1 MWLEVQNNRT
11 RLIRG
16 EEDEIEFIAD
26 YLAFEDNKGRYKRKS
41 KSRKEQKAQMFNI
54 FDNSFPT
61 GLLPLVRKAA
71 LRSDYNVQIKD
82 MRVVPCMV
90 DWTEDIDWLDA
101 IVPDG
106 ETPYQLP
113 AVKRAVDRKRGILK
127 LATGAGKTELAAAI
141 ATVLRCRW
149 LFVAHRMNL
158 AIQAGERFKKRTGEA
173 FGIVGEGQWKVRR
186 FTCCTFQTL
195 LARFKTPECRELLK
209 SAEGVF
215 FDESHVV
222 AADSF
227 WPIAQSMTNA
237 YYRFGLS
244 GTPLNRGDQRSAL
257 NVAAIGPVIY
267 EVKAGE
273 LIEKGVLSKAT
284 IRFSPLFQPVRAKT
298 WSGVKGEAIIR
309 SKKRNKLLLSLA
321 KKAAKPGFLFIDEI
335 HHGQMLVG
343 ELQQAGITAEL
354 VWGKLTTAERNAA
367 KRRLEHGDID
377 IIVCNVV
384 FQEGIDVPSLC
395 SVIVGCGGKSVIA
408 ALQRVG
414 RGTRKDRDEEGNIL
428 KDTFEVWDIF
438 DKGDEWLEKHSKER
452 MASYIREG
460 YQTIM
465 ESPKV
470 TV

>member
-16 EEDEIEFIAD
+16 TDDEIEFLAD
-26 YLAFEDNKGRYKRKS
+26 YLAFEDNKGRFKRKS
-41 KSRKEQKAQMFNI
+41 KSRREQKAQMFNI

-71 LRSDYNVQIKD
+71 TRAEYQVQIKD
-82 MRVVPCMV
+82 VRVVPCLA

-101 IVPDG
+101 IVPEG
-106 ETPYQLP
+106 EDPYQLP
-113 AVKRAVDRKRGILK
+113 AVQRAIERKRGILK
-127 LATGAGKTELAAAI
+127 LATGGGKTECAAAI
-141 ATVLRCRW
+141 ATVLRCKW

-158 AIQAGERFKKRTGEA
+158 AVQAGERFKKRTGEA
-173 FGIVGEGQWKVRR
+173 FGIVGEGQWNIRR
-186 FTCCTFQTL
+186 FTCATFQTL
-195 LARFKTPECRELLK
+195 LARFKTPECQKLLRET
-209 SAEGVF
+209 EGVI

-222 AADSF
+222 GAESF
-227 WPIAQSMTNA
+227 WPIAQSMKNA

-267 EVKAGE
+267 ELKAGA

-309 SKKRNKLLLSLA
+309 SKKRNQLLLSLA
-321 KKAAKPGFLFIDEI
+321 KKATKPGFLFIDEI
-335 HHGQMLVG
+335 NHGQMLVQQ
-343 ELQQAGITAEL
+343 LQMAGISAEL
-354 VWGKLTTAERNAA
+354 VWGKLTTPERNAA

-377 IIVCNVV
+377 LIVCNVV
-384 FQEGIDVPSLC
+384 FQEGIDVPSLR

-452 MASYIREG
+452 MSAYLREG

-465 ESPKV
+465 EQPKV
-470 TV
+470 NV